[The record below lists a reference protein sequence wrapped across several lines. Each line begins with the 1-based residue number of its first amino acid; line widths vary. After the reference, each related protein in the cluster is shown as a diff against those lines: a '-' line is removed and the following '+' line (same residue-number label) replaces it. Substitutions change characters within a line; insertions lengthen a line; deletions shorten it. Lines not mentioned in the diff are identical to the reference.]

1 MRTHIRAPR
10 TLASG
15 LLAGSAVLLWAMP
28 VLAADQT
35 VVMTGSTFSPATVTV
50 RAGDTVTWVNQD
62 PLDHD
67 ATANDG
73 SWATP
78 TFGEGGSGAMTF
90 QTVGSFPYY
99 CTIHPEMTG
108 TVVVQAAPATSAP
121 TGGPTA
127 PPTDTG
133 GAPDPAS
140 EDVGR
145 MLIPWSSLLIAA
157 GGASIT
163 WLAIRRRSVVASD

>member
-10 TLASG
+10 TVASG
-15 LLAGSAVLLWAMP
+15 VLVGSAVLLWAMP

-35 VVMTGSTFSPATVTV
+35 VAMTGSTFSPATVTV

-78 TFGEGGSGAMTF
+78 TFGEGGSGAITF

-99 CTIHPEMTG
+99 CTIHPDMTG

-121 TGGPTA
+121 TQGPTA
-127 PPTDTG
+127 PPTDTS
-133 GAPDPAS
+133 GASDRAGEGTAALS
-140 EDVGR
+140 
-145 MLIPWSSLLIAA
+145 PWASLLLAA
-157 GGASIT
+157 GGASIA
-163 WLAIRRRSVVASD
+163 WLAIRRRNAVVGE